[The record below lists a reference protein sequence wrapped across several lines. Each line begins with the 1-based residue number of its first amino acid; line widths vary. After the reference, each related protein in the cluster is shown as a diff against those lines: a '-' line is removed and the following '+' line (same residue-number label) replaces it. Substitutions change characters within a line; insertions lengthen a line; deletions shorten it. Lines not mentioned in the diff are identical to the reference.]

1 MYLNNL
7 TQLQTAQVQ
16 TEMILDTELHMQSML
31 KKPTQNT
38 HTHTHT
44 HTQHYMPAAQKESV
58 NSLQVISQ
66 MICLFQVAVPP
77 VWSAENHHENALLTS
92 YLI

>member
-38 HTHTHT
+38 KRPH
-44 HTQHYMPAAQKESV
+44 MDK
-58 NSLQVISQ
+58 
-66 MICLFQVAVPP
+66 C
-77 VWSAENHHENALLTS
+77 
-92 YLI
+92 

>member
-16 TEMILDTELHMQSML
+16 TEMILDTELNMQSML

-38 HTHTHT
+38 
-44 HTQHYMPAAQKESV
+44 QHYMPAAQKQPV
-58 NSLQVISQ
+58 NSLQVINQ
-66 MICLFQVAVPP
+66 TLCLFQVTAPP
-77 VWSAENHHENALLTS
+77 VWRAENHHENALLTS
-92 YLI
+92 YLIWPCY

>member
-44 HTQHYMPAAQKESV
+44 TLYASCSERVCQLIAGDQSDDM
-58 NSLQVISQ
+58 SLPSGSSS
-66 MICLFQVAVPP
+66 CLECRKSP
-77 VWSAENHHENALLTS
+77 
-92 YLI
+92 

>member
-31 KKPTQNT
+31 KKPTQN
-38 HTHTHT
+38 THT